1 MNGPGCKIL
10 RLKRGNKPF
19 SQSFFAQLHI
29 TIKARTSANNFDTA
43 NVISH
48 EEINELVSLAQETP
62 TSFNMQNYR
71 IIAVTGK
78 EAKSR
83 LKAVAYNQPKV
94 GDAAVTFVVVGKL
107 RGHEDLARLVKP
119 LLDAGAIDQAAFD
132 GWVGMCTGMYAGNE
146 QLQRDEAI
154 RSASLVSM
162 TLMLAA
168 QAKGYVSGAMIGF
181 DPAGVSKELGLTDL
195 EIPVM
200 LIAVGKPAA
209 GNWPRKPR
217 RVLSEVLE
225 IVA

>member
-1 MNGPGCKIL
+1 VNDTIT
-10 RLKRGNKPF
+10 
-19 SQSFFAQLHI
+19 
-29 TIKARTSANNFDTA
+29 TIKARTSANNFDA
-43 NVISH
+43 SSVISH
-48 EEINELVSLAQETP
+48 EDINELVSLVQETP

-71 IIAVTGK
+71 LIAVTGAD
-78 EAKSR
+78 AKAR

-107 RGHEDLARLVKP
+107 RGHEDLARLIKP

-132 GWVGMCTGMYAGNE
+132 GWVVMCTGMYANNE

-154 RSASLVSM
+154 RSASLAAM
-162 TLMLAA
+162 TLMYAA
-168 QAKGYVSGAMIGF
+168 QAKGFVSGAMIGF
-181 DPAGVSKELGLTDL
+181 DPAGVAKELGLSEQ

-217 RVLSEVLE
+217 RAISEVLE

>member
-1 MNGPGCKIL
+1 MNDTI
-10 RLKRGNKPF
+10 
-19 SQSFFAQLHI
+19 S
-29 TIKARTSANNFDTA
+29 TIKSRTSANNFDA
-43 NVISH
+43 SSVISH
-48 EEINELVSLAQETP
+48 EDINELVSLVQETP

-71 IIAVTGK
+71 LIAVTGK
-78 EAKSR
+78 DAKAR

-132 GWVGMCTGMYAGNE
+132 GWVGMCTGMYANNE

-154 RSASLVSM
+154 RSASLAAM
-162 TLMLAA
+162 TLMYAA
-168 QAKGYVSGAMIGF
+168 QAKGFVSGAMIGF
-181 DPAGVSKELGLTDL
+181 DPAGVAKELGLSEQ

-217 RVLSEVLE
+217 RALSEVLE

>member
-1 MNGPGCKIL
+1 VNDTIT
-10 RLKRGNKPF
+10 
-19 SQSFFAQLHI
+19 
-29 TIKARTSANNFDTA
+29 TIKARTSANNFDA
-43 NVISH
+43 SSVISH
-48 EEINELVSLAQETP
+48 EDINELVSLVQETP

-71 IIAVTGK
+71 LIAVTGAD
-78 EAKSR
+78 AKAR

-107 RGHEDLARLVKP
+107 RGHEDLARLIKP

-132 GWVGMCTGMYAGNE
+132 GWVGMCTGMYANNE

-154 RSASLVSM
+154 RSASLAAM
-162 TLMLAA
+162 TLMYAA
-168 QAKGYVSGAMIGF
+168 QAKGFVSGAMIGF
-181 DPAGVSKELGLTDL
+181 DPAGVAKELGLSEQ

-217 RVLSEVLE
+217 RAISEVLE

>member
-1 MNGPGCKIL
+1 MNDTIT
-10 RLKRGNKPF
+10 
-19 SQSFFAQLHI
+19 
-29 TIKARTSANNFDTA
+29 TIKARTSANNFDA
-43 NVISH
+43 SSVISH
-48 EEINELVSLAQETP
+48 EDINELVSLVQETP

-71 IIAVTGK
+71 LIAVTGAD
-78 EAKSR
+78 AKAR

-107 RGHEDLARLVKP
+107 RGHEDLARLIKP

-132 GWVGMCTGMYAGNE
+132 GWVVMCTGMYANNE

-154 RSASLVSM
+154 RSASLAAM
-162 TLMLAA
+162 TLMYAA
-168 QAKGYVSGAMIGF
+168 QAKGFVSGAMIGF
-181 DPAGVSKELGLTDL
+181 DPAGVAKELGLSEQ

-217 RVLSEVLE
+217 RAISEVLE